1 MITTTDLTFSYP
13 GKPPVLRGISLEIT
27 TGSHI
32 ALMGKNGTGKSTL
45 ALLLKG
51 LLVPTSGT
59 AVIDGFETSDDRTRR
74 EIVKRV
80 GLVFQNPDN
89 TMVATTVEREL
100 AFGLENMGVPQSEM
114 RERVEEALHRF
125 NLKRYCHT
133 NPAHLSGGE
142 KQCLA
147 LAAVMIMR
155 PEHLILDEP
164 TSLLDPWSRDSI
176 LDLIHRTA
184 QEGMTVIHITQFI
197 PEALT
202 ADRVL
207 ILDESGICADSPP
220 DEVFTREKGYESG
233 CIRFPAQS
241 ERRTDRVSGGY
252 ESPPA
257 AETVGTHGEPHGSG
271 IVTLE
276 RISHY
281 YDAGTTFENRALAD
295 VSLALPSGS
304 STALLG
310 PMGSGKTTLLEIAA
324 GVTVPTQGDVLVGDG
339 VVRAMAFQFPEDQ
352 MFGDTVESYM
362 EFGPRNMGVDSED
375 LHAVVSNALADVGL
389 NPVDYINRD
398 PFTLSGGEKRR
409 AALAGVLAMNP
420 DVLILDEPVAGLDRD
435 GMELIFRFL
444 MGYVR
449 SGGTLLFST
458 HDFEM
463 AHLLAG
469 DAVVLEEGRIE
480 MYGRVNDVF
489 GKSRWLSV
497 PEKRHDD
504 SSPGIHKK

>member
-13 GKPPVLRGISLEIT
+13 GKPPVLRGVSLEIS
-27 TGSHI
+27 TGSHV
-32 ALMGKNGTGKSTL
+32 ALMGKNGAGKSTL

-51 LLVPTSGT
+51 LLVPASGT
-59 AVIDGFETSDDRTRR
+59 AVIDGFVTSDDRSRR

-100 AFGLENMGVPQSEM
+100 AFGLENMGVPPSEM
-114 RERVEEALHRF
+114 KERVEEALHRF

-164 TSLLDPWSRDSI
+164 TSLLDPWSRDRI

-184 QEGMTVIHITQFI
+184 QEGTTVIHITQFI
-197 PEALT
+197 PEALP

-207 ILDESGICADSPP
+207 ILDESGICADSQP
-220 DEVFTREKGYESG
+220 DDVVSREKGYDSG
-233 CIRFPAQS
+233 CIRFPARS
-241 ERRTDRVSGGY
+241 GIRPAAVSNGY
-252 ESPPA
+252 KRASA
-257 AETVGTHGEPHGSG
+257 AETVGAHGEPHGSG
-271 IVTLE
+271 VVTLE
-276 RISHY
+276 KISHY
-281 YDAGTTFENRALAD
+281 YDAGTTFENRALSD
-295 VSLALPSGS
+295 VSLVLSSGS

-324 GVTVPTQGDVLVGDG
+324 GVTVPTQGDVRVGDG
-339 VVRAMAFQFPEDQ
+339 LVRAMAFQFPEDQ
-352 MFGDTVESYM
+352 MFGDTVKSYVG
-362 EFGPRNMGVDSED
+362 FGPRNMGVDSED
-375 LHAVVSNALADVGL
+375 IRGVISNALTDVGL
-389 NPVDYINRD
+389 DPLEYIDRD

-420 DVLILDEPVAGLDRD
+420 DVLILDEPAAGLDRE
-435 GMELIFRFL
+435 GMELIIGFL
-444 MGYVR
+444 MRYVM

-469 DAVVLEEGRIE
+469 DAVVLERGKVE
-480 MYGRVNDVF
+480 MYGRVSDVF
-489 GKSRWLSV
+489 GKSRWLTV
-497 PEKRHDD
+497 LEKRQED
-504 SSPGIHKK
+504 SSPARS